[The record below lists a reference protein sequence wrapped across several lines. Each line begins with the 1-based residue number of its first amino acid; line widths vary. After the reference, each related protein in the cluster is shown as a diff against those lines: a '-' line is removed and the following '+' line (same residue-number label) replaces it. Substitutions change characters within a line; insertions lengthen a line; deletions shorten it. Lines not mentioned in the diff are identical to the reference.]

1 MLEACKRKWASFR
14 RQPAFTG
21 FCLFMAVFVLN
32 ILIQTPAKF
41 FTVSNFRI
49 LFSKNTPLILTCLGQ
64 SVLMMCGVLDLST
77 GIQLAFVNVI
87 AIMVPQELGFP
98 VAAGWAVALLGG
110 VLVSVFCGFC
120 IVKLRLPALLTTF
133 SITYIIKG
141 VNVLIM
147 SEPQGKVE
155 KIIYKTYDSVV
166 LGFIPFAALIILLV
180 VIIWQ
185 YIRRTSYGKHM
196 YAVGNNARNAY
207 AVGINPER
215 VQMTAFVIKGFIV
228 GLAGLCLTAS
238 NASGNPLQAEEYGIR
253 SLSAC
258 MLGGMNFGGWGTL
271 SCGLFGAGFLVIV
284 QNAVYY
290 LFNFLTKAIPG
301 LMINSY
307 WQNLVS
313 DLIIFFGLLA
323 TIITA
328 KAQRETLKQGFVKQ
342 LKRGEKYVR

>member
-1 MLEACKRKWASFR
+1 MLDWCKRKWAYFR

-21 FCLFMAVFVLN
+21 FCLFVAALVLN
-32 ILIQTPAKF
+32 IIIQTPVKF
-41 FTVSNFRI
+41 FTVNNFRI
-49 LFSKNTPLILTCLGQ
+49 LLAKNAPLILTCLGQ
-64 SVLMMCGVLDLST
+64 SVLMMCGLLDLST

-87 AIMVPQELGFP
+87 AIMLPQELGVP
-98 VAAGWAVALLGG
+98 VALGWLAALMGG
-110 VLVSVFCGFC
+110 VLISAFCGFC
-120 IVKLRLPALLTTF
+120 IVKLRLPAMLTTF
-133 SITYIIKG
+133 SITYIVKG

-155 KIIYKTYDSVV
+155 KIIWKTYDSVI

-180 VIIWQ
+180 LLLWG
-185 YIRRTSYGKHM
+185 YIRRTPYGKHIH
-196 YAVGNNARNAY
+196 AVGNNPRNAY
-207 AVGINPER
+207 AMGINPDR
-215 VQMTAFVIKGFIV
+215 VQMTAFLIKGFII

-258 MLGGMNFGGWGTL
+258 MLGGMNFGGWGTI

-290 LFNFLTKAIPG
+290 LFNFLTQTIPG

-313 DLIIFFGLLA
+313 DTIIFLGLLA

-328 KAQRETLKQGFVKQ
+328 REQRETLKQGFVKQ
-342 LKRGEKYVR
+342 LKRGEKYAE

>member
-1 MLEACKRKWASFR
+1 MLEVCRRRWSSFR

-21 FCLFMAVFVLN
+21 FCLLVAALILN
-32 ILIQTPAKF
+32 IIIQTPPKF

-49 LFSKNTPLILTCLGQ
+49 LISKNTPLILTCMGQ
-64 SVLMMCGVLDLST
+64 AVLMMCGLLDLST

-87 AIMVPQELGFP
+87 AIMVPQELGVP
-98 VAAGWAVALLGG
+98 VALGWFIALLGG
-110 VLVSVFCGFC
+110 VVVSLFCGFC
-120 IVKLRLPALLTTF
+120 IVKLRLPSMLTTF

-147 SEPQGKVE
+147 SVPQGKVE
-155 KIIYKTYDSVV
+155 KIIYKTYDST
-166 LGFIPFAALIILLV
+166 LFGFFPFAALVILLV
-180 VIIWQ
+180 LLVWE
-185 YIRRTSYGKHM
+185 YIKRTPFGKHI
-196 YAVGNNARNAY
+196 YAVGNNPRNAY
-207 AVGINPER
+207 AVGIDPER
-215 VQMTAFVIKGFIV
+215 VQMKAFVIKGFIV

-258 MLGGMNFGGWGTL
+258 MLGGMNFGGWGTI

-290 LFNFLTKAIPG
+290 LFNFLTSAIPG
-301 LMINSY
+301 LMINPY

-313 DLIIFFGLLA
+313 DSIIFLGLLA

-328 KAQRETLKQGFVKQ
+328 KAQRETLKQGFIKQ
-342 LKRGEKYVR
+342 FKRGEKYVR

>member
-1 MLEACKRKWASFR
+1 MAEAIRRRWGHFR
-14 RQPAFTG
+14 RQPVFTG
-21 FCLFMAVFVLN
+21 FCLFMAVLALN
-32 ILIQTPAKF
+32 IIIQTPAKF

-49 LFSKNTPLILTCLGQ
+49 LLSKNMPLILTCLGQ

-87 AIMVPQELGFP
+87 AIMLPQELGVP
-98 VAAGWAVALLGG
+98 VGLGWACALTGG
-110 VLVSVFCGFC
+110 VLISLFCGFC

-147 SEPQGKVE
+147 GEPQGKVE

-166 LGFIPFAALIILLV
+166 LGFLPFAALILLAVLLV
-180 VIIWQ
+180 WQ
-185 YIRRTSYGKHM
+185 YIKRTPYGKHM
-196 YAVGNNARNAY
+196 YAVGNNPRNAY

-215 VQMTAFVIKGFIV
+215 VQMKAFLIKGFIV

-290 LFNFLTKAIPG
+290 LFNFLTKAIQG

-313 DLIIFFGLLA
+313 DTIIFLGLLA

-328 KAQRETLKQGFVKQ
+328 KAQRETLRQGFVKQ
-342 LKRGEKYVR
+342 LKRGEKFGG

>member
-1 MLEACKRKWASFR
+1 MLDFCKRKWAAFR

-21 FCLFMAVFVLN
+21 FCLLMAVLALN

-41 FTVSNFRI
+41 FTINNFRI
-49 LFSKNTPLILTCLGQ
+49 LLTKNTPLILTCMGQ
-64 SVLMMCGVLDLST
+64 AVLMMCGMLDLST

-87 AIMVPQELGFP
+87 AIMMPQELGVP
-98 VAAGWAVALLGG
+98 VALGWFAALLGG
-110 VLVSVFCGFC
+110 ILVSAFCGFC

-155 KIIYKTYDSVV
+155 KIIWKTYDSVV
-166 LGFIPFAALIILLV
+166 LGFIPFAALVILLV
-180 VIIWQ
+180 LLIWN
-185 YIRRTSYGKHM
+185 YIRKKPYGKHM
-196 YAVGNNARNAY
+196 YAVGNNPRNAY

-215 VQMTAFVIKGFIV
+215 VQMKAFLIKGFIV

-258 MLGGMNFGGWGTL
+258 MLGGMNFGGWGTM
-271 SCGLFGAGFLVIV
+271 SCGLFGGCFLVIV
-284 QNAVYY
+284 QNTVYY
-290 LFNFLTKAIPG
+290 LFNFLTKTIPG
-301 LMINSY
+301 LIINSY

-313 DLIIFFGLLA
+313 DSIIFLGLLA

-328 KAQRETLKQGFVKQ
+328 KAQRETLKQGFIKQ
-342 LKRGEKYVR
+342 LKRGEKYGE

>member
-1 MLEACKRKWASFR
+1 MIEKCKQKWTMFS

-21 FCLFMAVFVLN
+21 FCLLMAVLVLN
-32 ILIQTPAKF
+32 IIIQTPAKF
-41 FTVSNFRI
+41 FTTNNFRI
-49 LFSKNTPLILTCLGQ
+49 LLTKNTPLILTCLGQ
-64 SVLMMCGVLDLST
+64 AVLMMCGVLDLST

-87 AIMVPQELGFP
+87 AIMLPQELGMP
-98 VAAGWAVALLGG
+98 VTLGWIVALLGG
-110 VLVSVFCGFC
+110 VLVSAFCGFC

-147 SEPQGKVE
+147 SEPQGKVP
-155 KIIYKTYDSVV
+155 KIIWKTYDSTVF
-166 LGFIPFAALIILLV
+166 GFLPFASLVIILVLII
-180 VIIWQ
+180 WN
-185 YIRRTSYGKHM
+185 YIRRTPYGKHM
-196 YAVGNNARNAY
+196 YAVANNPRNAY
-207 AVGINPER
+207 AVGINHEK
-215 VQMTAFVIKGFIV
+215 VQMKAFLIKGFIV

-258 MLGGMNFGGWGTL
+258 MLGGMNFGGWGTI
-271 SCGLFGAGFLVIV
+271 SCGLFGGCFLVIV
-284 QNAVYY
+284 QNTVYY
-290 LFNFLTKAIPG
+290 LFNFLTKIFPG

-313 DLIIFFGLLA
+313 DTIIFLGLLA

-328 KAQRETLKQGFVKQ
+328 KSQREILRQGFIKQ
-342 LKRGEKYVR
+342 LKRGEKYGK